1 MMAHR
6 ASVANGLTLCCYSMM
21 GGKNE
26 TWTGFQQKVQQS
38 RPCRSWWKN
47 QKMGLTAKALYIRY
61 KKKNMSQER
70 NSRLQ
75 GKTEEILKGMLEM
88 LRESDETG
96 ISLDEFIDY
105 LQNKKRRTSETNT
118 KEWNPADRSKERT
131 VFRYIQQL
139 TKLGCRI
146 DYKNSSKTFVLRS
159 KDWRFPENNW
169 SLSSSAILKVGDLLL
184 PILKDIVLPQD
195 ILERI
200 DEGIRISIKDKEI
213 EEVRK
218 TVVLAWAE
226 RKELLIN
233 YNRGK
238 GNKAHNIEPHGLVF
252 RNSEWQIAAKE
263 GEQVKTFS
271 LSKIVDAKLV
281 SRAFTFDA
289 EVLDK
294 ALAQD

>member
-1 MMAHR
+1 
-6 ASVANGLTLCCYSMM
+6 
-21 GGKNE
+21 
-26 TWTGFQQKVQQS
+26 
-38 RPCRSWWKN
+38 
-47 QKMGLTAKALYIRY
+47 
-61 KKKNMSQER
+61 MSQER

-281 SRAFTFDA
+281 SRAFNFDA
-289 EVLDK
+289 EVLYK
-294 ALAQD
+294 ALADD